1 MSTGSRRATAARKS
15 VEGEE
20 RASGSNFTWTA
31 MVHAP
36 KFKRRLLRA
45 TLENHTLR
53 ARMASGVAERLMR
66 NNLEDTRRE
75 IAKCIAGEVVT
86 EVKGMELL
94 AGSRSLLGRLLVRG
108 LTQDLVQAPS
118 PLNHPILHSQNHDIQ
133 SALAKAEEK
142 LNRALNLSVDN
153 DDDDDDLS
161 DPRANFPNLKYAK
174 PKYKN
179 MESVLKYIE
188 SDDGRSG
195 GVKLVIMNFND

>member
-1 MSTGSRRATAARKS
+1 MSTGSRRAMEARKS
-15 VEGEE
+15 LEGEE
-20 RASGSNFTWTA
+20 RALRSNFTWTA
-31 MVHAP
+31 VVHAP

-45 TLENHTLR
+45 ALEHHALR
-53 ARMASGVAERLMR
+53 ARLVSGVAKRLVR

-75 IAKCIAGEVVT
+75 IAKCIAGEVVAG
-86 EVKGMELL
+86 VKGMELL
-94 AGSRSLLGRLLVRG
+94 AGSRSLLQRLVVRG
-108 LTQDLVQAPS
+108 ITQSLVQAPS
-118 PLNHPILHSQNHDIQ
+118 PLNHPILHSQNRDIQ
-133 SALAKAEEK
+133 SALAKVEEK

-161 DPRANFPNLKYAK
+161 DPRVNFPNLKYAK